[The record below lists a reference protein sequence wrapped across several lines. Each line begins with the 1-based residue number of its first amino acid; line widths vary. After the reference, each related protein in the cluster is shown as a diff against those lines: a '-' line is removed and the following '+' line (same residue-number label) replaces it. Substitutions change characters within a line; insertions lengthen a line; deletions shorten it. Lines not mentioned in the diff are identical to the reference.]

1 MTPSER
7 RMSRRENVMGIT
19 GNIMPCNGA
28 WTFPSVGNRQGRFPG
43 AAGFVEEAT
52 GTLERGRRER
62 ERLCACCAHLH
73 RFTLRSISS
82 ALRSFHLFH
91 LLGKTGEAVLPHV
104 QPEPPNLRFLAIAP
118 CSVTWHC

>member
-19 GNIMPCNGA
+19 GNVMPCNGA

-73 RFTLRSISS
+73 RVYA
-82 ALRSFHLFH
+82 ALDQFRAA
-91 LLGKTGEAVLPHV
+91 ELP
-104 QPEPPNLRFLAIAP
+104 PLSPAR
-118 CSVTWHC
+118 